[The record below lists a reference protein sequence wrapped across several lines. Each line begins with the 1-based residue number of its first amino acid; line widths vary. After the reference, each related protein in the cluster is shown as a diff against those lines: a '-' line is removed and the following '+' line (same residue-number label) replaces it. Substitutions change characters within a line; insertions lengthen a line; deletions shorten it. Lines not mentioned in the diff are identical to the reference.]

1 MGNEKKDPGGVGLQ
15 IESPSPI
22 PSLGAGSPAAFN
34 MITNIS
40 LPVPLSLEEKKFLL
54 AVERGDLA
62 SVKRVLQ
69 RAHRKRNVN
78 VNCVD
83 SLGRGALT
91 LAIEN
96 ENLEMVELLVVM
108 NVDTKD
114 ALLLAINAEFVEAV
128 ELLLEHEE
136 LIHKDGE
143 PYSWQRVDINTA
155 MFTPDVTPL
164 MLAAH
169 KNNYEILKI
178 LLDRGATLP
187 MPHDV
192 KCGCEECIRRSSEDS
207 LRHSLARV
215 NEYRALASP
224 SLIALSSQDPLLTAF
239 QLSWEL
245 RNLAFA
251 EQECKS
257 QYLELR
263 HQCQNFAVE
272 LLDQSRSS
280 QELAIILNY
289 DPESPPYMD
298 GDHMKLTRLEL
309 AINYKQKKFVAHPN
323 IQQLL
328 AAMWYEGVPGF
339 RRKSAAEKIFIIIK
353 TAVLFPVYCML
364 YMIAPNCE
372 TSKFM
377 RKPFMKFLIHASS
390 YLFFLF
396 LLILVSQR
404 AEVQVVLLFGTE
416 AMKRAL
422 QEELARQRG
431 NGPTYLECLVVI
443 YVLGFIWEETQEIYV
458 EGIRSY
464 LRNMWNFIDFSRNFL
479 YCCVALLRII
489 AYIQQTSQISNDPST
504 AYIAREHWDDF
515 DPQLIAEGL
524 FAAANIFSALKLVH
538 LFSINPHLGPLQ
550 ISLGR
555 MVIDIVKFFFIYS
568 LVLFAFACG
577 LNQLLWYFADLEKSK
592 CYSLKGGLPD
602 WDNQGDACMKW
613 RRFGNLFESSQSLF
627 WASFG
632 MVGLETFELT
642 GIKSYTRFWGLLMF
656 GSYSVINVI
665 VLLNLLIAMMSN
677 SYAMIDEHSDTEWKF
692 ARTRLWMSYFEE
704 SSTLPPPFNI
714 FPTVKH
720 LMRLFGQKKKRDLKR
735 ESTIRRKED
744 KERAERYTNVMRA
757 LVWRYVS
764 AMHRRMEQDA
774 VTEDDINEVKTE
786 ISAMRYEL
794 LDIFEK
800 NGMDVSAVDRKE
812 KAVLAKRM
820 KIWERRLMKDF
831 QVAPVEIAE
840 QEEEEEAEDAN
851 PLARFRRVAKKVANN
866 TTSAK
871 WGQVMTGVGVEMNTQ
886 IGRCRN
892 RDSFRQQQQLQKAMA
907 EARRLVER
915 SPLPLSRSDSP
926 HIESYTDET
935 TNTLLNLLSQLA
947 EDTETSPA
955 NTLRTND
962 PRSATP
968 LNLLTAQLQ
977 AALSKT
983 PSPRLSKS
991 PRPGAGAAGGDAG
1004 GLGLRSPLG
1013 ATPGSISRSRSPVA
1027 AGPVHLDGSAAV
1039 GGHTPKLAS
1048 IAGSKSPSPDGTPA
1062 PEKRHSN
1069 LGVRSPP
1076 TIMSPPPQAD
1086 TPIQSP
1092 PPPMIHIT
1100 RTESQLVKKQRSD
1113 SKASHEEIEG
1123 ESTPPPL
1130 PTSPPPA
1137 PSSSSGTVVH
1147 SDDPDPLVSGVN
1159 SPPKVIKRKAP
1170 APVASITTASP
1181 EDISVARPVAV
1192 KPQPGQGMLPP
1203 PPTKEESQP
1212 LPTIPSLS
1220 TTPATPLPVP
1230 KAKAAAP
1237 RPPSPTPPPPPPT
1250 VGSPPPTVASPP
1262 LIPIIIQ
1269 TELMADTGGS
1279 AAAGSAAGGS
1289 AGSKESLIV
1298 GGAGEASADAA
1309 RAASSP
1315 TCLRP
1320 YRKVE
1325 DVATIKRQP
1334 KSGWL

>member
-1 MGNEKKDPGGVGLQ
+1 MSNEKKDPGGVGLQ
-15 IESPSPI
+15 IEAPSPVPCNSI
-22 PSLGAGSPAAFN
+22 LN
-34 MITNIS
+34 MTVNSIN
-40 LPVPLSLEEKKFLL
+40 LPVPLTMEEKKYLL
-54 AVERGDLA
+54 AVERGDA
-62 SVKRVLQ
+62 ATVKRILQ
-69 RAHRKRNVN
+69 RSHRRHHINI
-78 VNCVD
+78 NCVD
-83 SLGRGALT
+83 PLGRGALT
-91 LAIEN
+91 LAIDG
-96 ENLEMVELLVVM
+96 ENLEMVELLIIMQVE
-108 NVDTKD
+108 TKD
-114 ALLLAINAEFVEAV
+114 GLLHAINAEFVEAV

-143 PYSWQRVDINTA
+143 PYSWQKVDINTA
-155 MFTPDVTPL
+155 LFTPDITPL

-192 KCGCEECIRRSSEDS
+192 KCGCDECIRRSTEDS

-251 EQECKS
+251 EQECKA

-263 HQCQNFAVE
+263 RQCQGFAVD

-309 AINYKQKKFVAHPN
+309 AIDYKQKKFVAHAN

-339 RRKSAAEKIFIIIK
+339 RRKTAMEKIGIILKVAI
-353 TAVLFPVYCML
+353 LFPFYCMM
-364 YMIAPNCE
+364 YMIAPTCE
-372 TSKFM
+372 TAMFL

-404 AEVQVVLLFGTE
+404 AEVQVVLLFGTDS
-416 AMKRAL
+416 MKRAL

-431 NGPTYLECLVVI
+431 NGPTYLECLVVV
-443 YVLGFIWEETQEIYV
+443 YVMGFIWEETQEIFV
-458 EGIRSY
+458 EGIRNY
-464 LRNMWNFIDFSRNFL
+464 LKNMWNFIDFSRNFL
-479 YCCVALLRII
+479 YCCVTLLRVI
-489 AYIQQTSQISNDPST
+489 AYIQQTSEINNDPST

-524 FAAANIFSALKLVH
+524 FAAANIFSALKLIH

-577 LNQLLWYFADLEKSK
+577 LNQLLWYFADLEKVK

-632 MVGLETFELT
+632 MVGLESFELT

-714 FPTVKH
+714 FPNMKH
-720 LMRLFGQKKKRDLKR
+720 LMRLCGKKKKRDIKR
-735 ESTIRRKED
+735 ESTIRRRED
-744 KERAERYTNVMRA
+744 KERAERYTNVMRS

-764 AMHRRMEQDA
+764 AMHRKMEENA
-774 VTEDDINEVKTE
+774 VTEDDINEVKGE

-794 LDIFEK
+794 LEIFEK
-800 NGMDVSAVDRKE
+800 NGMDVSAADRKE

-831 QVAPVEIAE
+831 HVAPVDMQENVL
-840 QEEEEEAEDAN
+840 EEEDEEEDAN
-851 PLARFRRVAKKVANN
+851 PLARFRRVAKKVANQ

-871 WGQVMTGVGVEMNTQ
+871 WGQVMSGVGIETNSQ
-886 IGRCRN
+886 IGRCKN
-892 RDSFRQQQQLQKAMA
+892 RDSFRQQQNLQKAMN

-915 SPLPLSRSDSP
+915 SPVARSRSASPMIDSY
-926 HIESYTDET
+926 EDET
-935 TNTLLNLLSQLA
+935 TNTLLQLINQLA
-947 EDTETSPA
+947 EETGGAVSPG
-955 NTLRTND
+955 NTLHTMGMNSRA
-962 PRSATP
+962 ATP
-968 LNLLTAQLQ
+968 LNMLTAQLQ
-977 AALSKT
+977 AVL
-983 PSPRLSKS
+983 
-991 PRPGAGAAGGDAG
+991 
-1004 GLGLRSPLG
+1004 
-1013 ATPGSISRSRSPVA
+1013 
-1027 AGPVHLDGSAAV
+1027 
-1039 GGHTPKLAS
+1039 
-1048 IAGSKSPSPDGTPA
+1048 SKSPSPMMMKSTKAGDGKSAGSLSHNRSPA
-1062 PEKRHSN
+1062 PRHESKTPLASINDSMSPSPEPSTPIEKKTS
-1069 LGVRSPP
+1069 LEISSPP
-1076 TIMSPPPQAD
+1076 RIMSPKPAKSPIP
-1086 TPIQSP
+1086 PIQSP
-1092 PPPMIHIT
+1092 PPVIRVT
-1100 RTESQLVKKQRSD
+1100 RTESQLVKKSD
-1113 SKASHEEIEG
+1113 SKESAVDVPPSIEIKPP
-1123 ESTPPPL
+1123 TPL
-1130 PTSPPPA
+1130 TSK
-1137 PSSSSGTVVH
+1137 PSSPILPKSDKSEVKPDEAVVH
-1147 SDDPDPLVSGVN
+1147 SDDPSPLVAGVN
-1159 SPPKVIKRKAP
+1159 SPPKVIKRKSP
-1170 APVASITTASP
+1170 APSTPDASQAGDITVS
-1181 EDISVARPVAV
+1181 RPVAA

-1203 PPTKEESQP
+1203 PPSKEEPPSAP
-1212 LPTIPSLS
+1212 AVSIPALS

-1230 KAKAAAP
+1230 KNLGATPKKSPPPIAAKP
-1237 RPPSPTPPPPPPT
+1237 QSPPLPPKTTSPTPPA
-1250 VGSPPPTVASPP
+1250 VKV
-1262 LIPIIIQ
+1262 
-1269 TELMADTGGS
+1269 ELMSEQLTDVTSSTEQLIGS
-1279 AAAGSAAGGS
+1279 GD
-1289 AGSKESLIV
+1289 KDP
-1298 GGAGEASADAA
+1298 SADAA

-1315 TCLRP
+1315 VCLRP
-1320 YRKVE
+1320 VHRIA
-1325 DVATIKRQP
+1325 DVKTVKRQP
-1334 KSGWL
+1334 KTGWL

>member
-1 MGNEKKDPGGVGLQ
+1 MANEKKDPGGVGLQ
-15 IESPSPI
+15 IESPSPV
-22 PSLGAGSPAAFN
+22 PSNALLTMN
-34 MITNIS
+34 MNIN
-40 LPVPLSLEEKKFLL
+40 LPVPLTMEEKKYLL
-54 AVERGDLA
+54 AVERGDA
-62 SVKRVLQ
+62 ATVKRILQ
-69 RAHRKRNVN
+69 RAHRRHHIDI
-78 VNCVD
+78 NCVD
-83 SLGRGALT
+83 PLGRGALT
-91 LAIEN
+91 LAIDG
-96 ENLEMVELLVVM
+96 ENLEMVELLIIM
-108 NVDTKD
+108 QVDTKD
-114 ALLLAINAEFVEAV
+114 GLLHAINAEFVEAV

-136 LIHKDGE
+136 LIHKEGE
-143 PYSWQRVDINTA
+143 LYSWQKVDINTA
-155 MFTPDVTPL
+155 MFTPDITPL

-192 KCGCEECIRRSSEDS
+192 KCGCDDCIRRSSEDS
-207 LRHSLARV
+207 LRHSMARV

-263 HQCQNFAVE
+263 RQCQSFAVD

-309 AINYKQKKFVAHPN
+309 AIDYKQKKFVAHAN

-328 AAMWYEGVPGF
+328 AAIWYEGVPGF
-339 RRKSAAEKIFIIIK
+339 RRKSPLEKIAIITK
-353 TAVLFPVYCML
+353 VAALFPFYCML
-364 YMIAPNCE
+364 YMIAPACE

-404 AEVQVVLLFGTE
+404 AEVQIVLLFGTDS
-416 AMKRAL
+416 MKRAL

-443 YVLGFIWEETQEIYV
+443 YVIGFIWEETQEIFI

-464 LRNMWNFIDFSRNFL
+464 LKNMWNFIDFSRNFL
-479 YCCVALLRII
+479 YCCVALLRLI
-489 AYIQQTSQISNDPST
+489 AYIQQTSEISKDPST

-632 MVGLETFELT
+632 MVDLDSFELT

-714 FPTVKH
+714 FPNMKH
-720 LMRLFGQKKKRDLKR
+720 LMRLCGKKKKRDFKR

-744 KERAERYTNVMRA
+744 KERTERYTNVMRS

-764 AMHRRMEQDA
+764 AMHRKMEENA
-774 VTEDDINEVKTE
+774 VTEDDINEVKGE
-786 ISAMRYEL
+786 ISSMRYEL
-794 LDIFEK
+794 LEIFEK
-800 NGMDVSAVDRKE
+800 NGMDVSTADRKE

-831 QVAPVEIAE
+831 HVAPVDI
-840 QEEEEEAEDAN
+840 QENVLNEEDEEEDAN
-851 PLARFRRVAKKVANN
+851 PLARFRRVAKKVATQ

-871 WGQVMTGVGVEMNTQ
+871 WGQVMSGVGIETNSQ
-886 IGRCRN
+886 IGRCKN
-892 RDSFRQQQQLQKAMA
+892 RDSFRQQQQLQKAMN

-915 SPLPLSRSDSP
+915 SPMPHSRSASP
-926 HIESYTDET
+926 MIDGYEDET
-935 TNTLLNLLSQLA
+935 SNTLLQLINQLA
-947 EDTETSPA
+947 EETGGEVSPG
-955 NTLRTND
+955 NTLHASAKHS
-962 PRSATP
+962 RSTTP
-968 LNLLTAQLQ
+968 LNMLTAQLQ
-977 AALSKT
+977 TML
-983 PSPRLSKS
+983 
-991 PRPGAGAAGGDAG
+991 
-1004 GLGLRSPLG
+1004 
-1013 ATPGSISRSRSPVA
+1013 
-1027 AGPVHLDGSAAV
+1027 
-1039 GGHTPKLAS
+1039 
-1048 IAGSKSPSPDGTPA
+1048 SKSPSPMTMKSLKTGEDKTHGSLNNNRSPGLRIQSKTPLASISGSKSSSPEPSA
-1062 PEKRHSN
+1062 PVEIKST
-1069 LGVRSPP
+1069 LGVKSPP
-1076 TIMSPPPQAD
+1076 SIKSPPP
-1086 TPIQSP
+1086 TKSPIQPVQSP
-1092 PPPMIHIT
+1092 PPTIHVT
-1100 RTESQLVKKQRSD
+1100 RTEAQLVKKSD
-1113 SKASHEEIEG
+1113 SKDSLVD
-1123 ESTPPPL
+1123 STPTVEIKPPTPQL
-1130 PTSPPPA
+1130 SKQASPELTKPDPTPLKTTKSTEEKTNEDVVHANDPA
-1137 PSSSSGTVVH
+1137 P
-1147 SDDPDPLVSGVN
+1147 LVAGVN

-1170 APVASITTASP
+1170 TPSAPEAG
-1181 EDISVARPVAV
+1181 DIAVSRPIAA
-1192 KPQPGQGMLPP
+1192 KPQSGQGMLPP
-1203 PPTKEESQP
+1203 PPSKEDPPPPVPNISI
-1212 LPTIPSLS
+1212 PTLS
-1220 TTPATPLPVP
+1220 TTPATPLPPP
-1230 KAKAAAP
+1230 KNLGATPKQ
-1237 RPPSPTPPPPPPT
+1237 PSPVPASIPAKQQSPPPVP
-1250 VGSPPPTVASPP
+1250 VKSPPPTLKV
-1262 LIPIIIQ
+1262 
-1269 TELMADTGGS
+1269 ELMSEQLTDVTS
-1279 AAAGSAAGGS
+1279 ST
-1289 AGSKESLIV
+1289 EQLIANSSGDPSV
-1298 GGAGEASADAA
+1298 DAA
-1309 RAASSP
+1309 RAAASP
-1315 TCLRP
+1315 PCLRP
-1320 YRKVE
+1320 INKIA
-1325 DVATIKRQP
+1325 DVKTIKRQP

>member
-1 MGNEKKDPGGVGLQ
+1 MGNEKKDPGGVGVQ
-15 IESPSPI
+15 IESPSPV
-22 PSLGAGSPAAFN
+22 PSSYGGSAIFD
-34 MITNIS
+34 MITNIN
-40 LPVPLSLEEKKFLL
+40 LPVPLSLEEKKFLM

-62 SVKRVLQ
+62 SVKRILQ
-69 RAHRKRNVN
+69 RAHRRRNVN

-108 NVDTKD
+108 NVETKD

-155 MFTPDVTPL
+155 MFTPDITPL

-309 AINYKQKKFVAHPN
+309 AIDYKQKKFVAHPN

-339 RRKSAAEKIFIIIK
+339 RRKSAMEKIAIIVR
-353 TAVLFPVYCML
+353 TAVLFPFYCML

-372 TSKFM
+372 TSIFM

-416 AMKRAL
+416 SMKRAL

-443 YVLGFIWEETQEIYV
+443 YVLGFIWEETQEIFI

-464 LRNMWNFIDFSRNFL
+464 LRNMWNFIDFARNFL
-479 YCCVALLRII
+479 YLCVMLLRVI
-489 AYIQQTSQISNDPST
+489 AYIQQSSQISSDPST

-524 FAAANIFSALKLVH
+524 FAAANVFSALKLVH

-677 SYAMIDEHSDTEWKF
+677 SYAMIELHSDTEWKF

-714 FPTVKH
+714 FPTMKH
-720 LMRLFGQKKKRDLKR
+720 LMRLLGKKKKRNLNR

-840 QEEEEEAEDAN
+840 QEEEEEEEDAN

-871 WGQVMTGVGVEMNTQ
+871 WGQVMTGVGVEINSQ

-892 RDSFRQQQQLQKAMA
+892 RDSFRQQQQLQKAMD
-907 EARRLVER
+907 EARKLVER
-915 SPLPLSRSDSP
+915 SPLPHSRSSSP
-926 HIESYTDET
+926 NIEGYTDET
-935 TNTLLNLLSQLA
+935 TNTLLHLLSQLA
-947 EDTETSPA
+947 EGDETSPG
-955 NTLRTND
+955 NTLN
-962 PRSATP
+962 ATDLKSRATTP
-968 LNLLTAQLQ
+968 INVLTAQLQ

-983 PSPRLSKS
+983 PSPRMMKSSK
-991 PRPGAGAAGGDAG
+991 AGGDG
-1004 GLGLRSPLG
+1004 GLGGLKSP
-1013 ATPGSISRSRSPVA
+1013 AGSSVGRSRSPGA
-1027 AGPVHLDGSAAV
+1027 RLEGPTPAGKSP
-1039 GGHTPKLAS
+1039 LAS

-1062 PEKRHSN
+1062 PEKRPTAS
-1069 LGVRSPP
+1069 LGVKSPPMVKSPPPCKETPSPP
-1076 TIMSPPPQAD
+1076 TIQSPPPAM
-1086 TPIQSP
+1086 TSPIQSP
-1092 PPPMIHIT
+1092 PPTIHIT
-1100 RTESQLVKKQRSD
+1100 RTESQLVQKQKTD
-1113 SKASHEEIEG
+1113 STDEGQEG
-1123 ESTPPPL
+1123 ENL
-1130 PTSPPPA
+1130 PDAEGVPDEPAA
-1137 PSSSSGTVVH
+1137 PSVVH

-1159 SPPKVIKRKAP
+1159 SPPKVVKRKAP
-1170 APVASITTASP
+1170 APERPPAGD
-1181 EDISVARPVAV
+1181 DIAVARPVAV

-1203 PPTKEESQP
+1203 PPSKEDTASSSASASAP
-1212 LPTIPSLS
+1212 VIPIFS
-1220 TTPATPLPVP
+1220 TTPATPLPSHRSRPSSP
-1230 KAKAAAP
+1230 KTV
-1237 RPPSPTPPPPPPT
+1237 SSPPPPPRPT
-1250 VGSPPPTVASPP
+1250 AASPP
-1262 LIPIIIQ
+1262 LIPLIK
-1269 TELMADTGGS
+1269 TELMIDSDPS
-1279 AAAGSAAGGS
+1279 AAPKNNKPASSG
-1289 AGSKESLIV
+1289 GSKESLIA
-1298 GGAGEASADAA
+1298 GGGDASADAA

-1320 YRKVE
+1320 YRKVD
-1325 DVATIKRQP
+1325 DVTTIKRQP
-1334 KSGWL
+1334 KTGWL

>member
-1 MGNEKKDPGGVGLQ
+1 MSNEKKDPGGVGLQ
-15 IESPSPI
+15 IEAPSPV
-22 PSLGAGSPAAFN
+22 PSNSILTMPIS
-34 MITNIS
+34 NIN
-40 LPVPLSLEEKKFLL
+40 LPVPLTLDEKKYLL

-62 SVKRVLQ
+62 TVKRILQ
-69 RAHRKRNVN
+69 RAHRKKHIN

-91 LAIEN
+91 LAIDG
-96 ENLEMVELLVVM
+96 ENLEMVELLVIMQVA
-108 NVDTKD
+108 TRD

-143 PYSWQRVDINTA
+143 PYSWQKVDINTA
-155 MFTPDVTPL
+155 LFTPDVTPL

-192 KCGCEECIRRSSEDS
+192 KCGCDECIRRSTEDS

-257 QYLELR
+257 EYLELR
-263 HQCQNFAVE
+263 RQCQNFAVD

-309 AINYKQKKFVAHPN
+309 AIDYKQKKFVAHPN

-339 RRKSAAEKIFIIIK
+339 RRKSASEKILIITK
-353 TAVLFPVYCML
+353 VAVLFPMYCML

-372 TSKFM
+372 TGKFL

-404 AEVQVVLLFGTE
+404 AEVQIVLLFGTDS
-416 AMKRAL
+416 MKRAL

-443 YVLGFIWEETQEIYV
+443 YVIGFIWEETQEIFV

-479 YCCVALLRII
+479 YCCVTLLRAM
-489 AYIQQTSQISNDPST
+489 AYIQQMSEINKDPST

-524 FAAANIFSALKLVH
+524 FAAANIFSALKLIH

-577 LNQLLWYFADLEKSK
+577 LNQLLWYFADLEKVK

-632 MVGLETFELT
+632 MVGLESFELQ

-677 SYAMIDEHSDTEWKF
+677 SYAMIEQHADTEWKF

-714 FPTVKH
+714 FPTMKH
-720 LMRLFGQKKKRDLKR
+720 VMRLFGQKKKRDFKR

-764 AMHRRMEQDA
+764 AMHRKMEESA
-774 VTEDDINEVKTE
+774 VTEDDINEVKGE

-794 LDIFEK
+794 LEIFEK
-800 NGMDVSAVDRKE
+800 NGMDVTAADRKE
-812 KAVLAKRM
+812 KTVLAKRM
-820 KIWERRLMKDF
+820 KVWERRLMKDF
-831 QVAPVEIAE
+831 QVAPVDMPGEGNE
-840 QEEEEEAEDAN
+840 EGEEEEEEEDAN
-851 PLARFRRVAKKVANN
+851 PLAKFRRVAKKVANQ

-871 WGQVMTGVGVEMNTQ
+871 WGQVMSGVGIETNSQ
-886 IGRCRN
+886 IGRCKS
-892 RDSFRQQQQLQKAMA
+892 RDSFRQQQHLQKAMN

-915 SPLPLSRSDSP
+915 SPLPRSRSSSP
-926 HIESYTDET
+926 MVEAYDET
-935 TNTLLNLLSQLA
+935 TNTLMQLLHSLA
-947 EDTETSPA
+947 EENGGEASPG
-955 NTLRTND
+955 NTLNTMGNNSRAT
-962 PRSATP
+962 TP
-968 LNLLTAQLQ
+968 LNMLTAQLQ
-977 AALSKT
+977 AVL
-983 PSPRLSKS
+983 
-991 PRPGAGAAGGDAG
+991 
-1004 GLGLRSPLG
+1004 
-1013 ATPGSISRSRSPVA
+1013 
-1027 AGPVHLDGSAAV
+1027 
-1039 GGHTPKLAS
+1039 
-1048 IAGSKSPSPDGTPA
+1048 SKSPSPMMMKSQKGNGGGKSPVVNRARSPA
-1062 PEKRHSN
+1062 PPKEGKTPLPSIIGSASPSPEPASGPRMEKQNS
-1069 LGVRSPP
+1069 LEVRSPP
-1076 TIMSPPPQAD
+1076 SIKSPPPVKSAIS
-1086 TPIQSP
+1086 PIQS

-1100 RTESQLVKKQRSD
+1100 RTESQLVKKVD
-1113 SKASHEEIEG
+1113 SKDSEDGNPIVEINPP
-1123 ESTPPPL
+1123 TPVPSKSPTPA
-1130 PTSPPPA
+1130 PTSPSEIKKPDEA
-1137 PSSSSGTVVH
+1137 VVH
-1147 SDDPDPLVSGVN
+1147 ADDPSPLVSGVN
-1159 SPPKVIKRKAP
+1159 SPPKVVKRKAP
-1170 APVASITTASP
+1170 APSNPDTPAGDITVS
-1181 EDISVARPVAV
+1181 RPVAS
-1192 KPQPGQGMLPP
+1192 KPQPGQGMIPP
-1203 PPTKEESQP
+1203 PPFKDDQAP
-1212 LPTIPSLS
+1212 APAVIPSFS
-1220 TTPATPLPVP
+1220 TTPATPLLTTKNMGASP
-1230 KAKAAAP
+1230 KRSA
-1237 RPPSPTPPPPPPT
+1237 PTPPPVAAKPM
-1250 VGSPPPTVASPP
+1250 SPPPVLPKVRSPP
-1262 LIPIIIQ
+1262 PVISV
-1269 TELMADTGGS
+1269 ELMSEELSDVTS
-1279 AAAGSAAGGS
+1279 ST
-1289 AGSKESLIV
+1289 EQLIV
-1298 GGAGEASADAA
+1298 RGSGDPSADAA
-1309 RAASSP
+1309 RAGSSP
-1315 TCLRP
+1315 PCLRP
-1320 YRKVE
+1320 INKIE
-1325 DVATIKRQP
+1325 DVKTIKRQP

>member
-1 MGNEKKDPGGVGLQ
+1 MGNEKKDPGGVGVQ
-15 IESPSPI
+15 IESPSPV
-22 PSLGAGSPAAFN
+22 PSGCGGSAAFN
-34 MITNIS
+34 MITNIN

-62 SVKRVLQ
+62 SVKRILQ
-69 RAHRKRNVN
+69 RAHRRRNVN

-96 ENLEMVELLVVM
+96 ENLEMVELLVIM
-108 NVDTKD
+108 NVETKD

-192 KCGCEECIRRSSEDS
+192 KCGCDECIRRSSEDS

-309 AINYKQKKFVAHPN
+309 AIDYKQKKFVAHPN

-339 RRKSAAEKIFIIIK
+339 RRKSAVEKIAIIVR
-353 TAVLFPVYCML
+353 TAVLFPIYCML
-364 YMIAPNCE
+364 YMIAPSCE

-416 AMKRAL
+416 SMKRAL

-443 YVLGFIWEETQEIYV
+443 YVMGFIWEETQEIFK

-479 YCCVALLRII
+479 YCCVALLRVV
-489 AYIQQTSQISNDPST
+489 AYIQQTSQISADPST

-632 MVGLETFELT
+632 MVGLENFELQ

-714 FPTVKH
+714 FPNMKH
-720 LMRLFGQKKKRDLKR
+720 VMRLFGKKKKRDLKR

-831 QVAPVEIAE
+831 QVAPVEMTE
-840 QEEEEEAEDAN
+840 QEAEEEEEEDAN

-871 WGQVMTGVGVEMNTQ
+871 WGQVMTGVGVEINTQ

-915 SPLPLSRSDSP
+915 SPLPRSRSASP
-926 HIESYTDET
+926 GIEAYADET
-935 TNTLLNLLSQLA
+935 TTTLLNLLSQLA
-947 EDTETSPA
+947 EEGDASPG
-955 NTLRTND
+955 NTLNLHD
-962 PRSATP
+962 AKSGAATP
-968 LNLLTAQLQ
+968 LNMLTAQLQ

-983 PSPRLSKS
+983 PSPRMGKS
-991 PRPGAGAAGGDAG
+991 PKPAGGGLSVTTG
-1004 GLGLRSPLG
+1004 GG
-1013 ATPGSISRSRSPVA
+1013 RSRSPGGLSRLEGPSVA
-1027 AGPVHLDGSAAV
+1027 SKSP
-1039 GGHTPKLAS
+1039 LAS

-1062 PEKRHSN
+1062 PEKKNN
-1069 LGVRSPP
+1069 LQVKSPP
-1076 TIMSPPPQAD
+1076 PPPIMSPPPCKSPPPS
-1086 TPIQSP
+1086 TVQSP
-1092 PPPMIHIT
+1092 PPPILQSPPPTIHIT
-1100 RTESQLVKKQRSD
+1100 RTESQLVKKQSGSKD
-1113 SKASHEEIEG
+1113 SNECEEETG
-1123 ESTPPPL
+1123 APS
-1130 PTSPPPA
+1130 SPPPA
-1137 PSSSSGTVVH
+1137 AEVPTVVH

-1170 APVASITTASP
+1170 APVPAASTG
-1181 EDISVARPVAV
+1181 EDIAVARPVAV

-1203 PPTKEESQP
+1203 PPSKEDGGAAP
-1212 LPTIPSLS
+1212 AGTIIPTLS
-1220 TTPATPLPVP
+1220 TTPATPLPSH
-1230 KAKAAAP
+1230 KAVAAP
-1237 RPPSPTPPPPPPT
+1237 RPPSPSAPPK
-1250 VGSPPPTVASPP
+1250 VASPPPTVASPP
-1262 LIPIIIQ
+1262 LVPLIK
-1269 TELMADTGGS
+1269 TELMADGES
-1279 AAAGSAAGGS
+1279 SEAGKSCS
-1289 AGSKESLIV
+1289 TGSKESLIV
-1298 GGAGEASADAA
+1298 GGGDASADAA

-1315 TCLRP
+1315 VCLRP
-1320 YRKVE
+1320 YRKVD
-1325 DVATIKRQP
+1325 DVTTIKRQP

>member
-1 MGNEKKDPGGVGLQ
+1 MGNEKKDPGGVGVQ
-15 IESPSPI
+15 IESPSPV
-22 PSLGAGSPAAFN
+22 PSSYGGSAAFN
-34 MITNIS
+34 MITNIN

-62 SVKRVLQ
+62 SVKRILQ
-69 RAHRKRNVN
+69 RAHRRRNVN

-108 NVDTKD
+108 NVETKD

-155 MFTPDVTPL
+155 MFTPDITPL

-309 AINYKQKKFVAHPN
+309 AIDYKQKKFVAHPN

-339 RRKSAAEKIFIIIK
+339 RRKSAAEKIAIIVR
-353 TAVLFPVYCML
+353 TAVLFPFYCML

-372 TSKFM
+372 TSMFM

-416 AMKRAL
+416 SMKRAL

-431 NGPTYLECLVVI
+431 NGPTYLEGLVVI
-443 YVLGFIWEETQEIYV
+443 YVIGFIWEETQEIYI

-464 LRNMWNFIDFSRNFL
+464 LRNMWNFIDFARNFL
-479 YCCVALLRII
+479 YCCVVLLRII
-489 AYIQQTSQISNDPST
+489 AYIQQSSQIAADPST

-524 FAAANIFSALKLVH
+524 FAAANVFSALKLVH

-714 FPTVKH
+714 FPNMKH
-720 LMRLFGQKKKRDLKR
+720 LMRLFGKKKKRDLKR

-831 QVAPVEIAE
+831 HVAPVEMGEQEE
-840 QEEEEEAEDAN
+840 QEEEEEDAN

-871 WGQVMTGVGVEMNTQ
+871 WGQVMTGVGVEMNSQ

-892 RDSFRQQQQLQKAMA
+892 RDSFRQQQQLQKAMD

-915 SPLPLSRSDSP
+915 SPLPRSRSTSP
-926 HIESYTDET
+926 HVEGYTDET
-935 TNTLLNLLSQLA
+935 TNTLLHLLSQLA
-947 EDTETSPA
+947 EGDETSPG
-955 NTLRTND
+955 NTLNAND
-962 PRSATP
+962 LKSRSTTP

-977 AALSKT
+977 QALSKT
-983 PSPRLSKS
+983 PSPRMMKS
-991 PRPGAGAAGGDAG
+991 AKAGGDG
-1004 GLGLRSPLG
+1004 GLGGLKSPASASMG
-1013 ATPGSISRSRSPVA
+1013 RSRSPGGQTSRLEGPTP
-1027 AGPVHLDGSAAV
+1027 AGKSP
-1039 GGHTPKLAS
+1039 LAS
-1048 IAGSKSPSPDGTPA
+1048 IAGSKSPSPEGTPA
-1062 PEKRHSN
+1062 PEKKPAT
-1069 LGVRSPP
+1069 LGVKSPP
-1076 TIMSPPPQAD
+1076 MVKSPPPCKD
-1086 TPIQSP
+1086 PPTVQSP
-1092 PPPMIHIT
+1092 PPPPQVQSPPPTIHIT
-1100 RTESQLVKKQRSD
+1100 RTESQLVKKKS
-1113 SKASHEEIEG
+1113 
-1123 ESTPPPL
+1123 ESTEDTNEPEVSTVGSDP
-1130 PTSPPPA
+1130 SA
-1137 PSSSSGTVVH
+1137 PSVVH
-1147 SDDPDPLVSGVN
+1147 SDDPEPLVSGVN

-1170 APVASITTASP
+1170 APERPTGP
-1181 EDISVARPVAV
+1181 DDIAVARPVAA

-1203 PPTKEESQP
+1203 PPSKDDSSSP
-1212 LPTIPSLS
+1212 PSAPVIPIFS
-1220 TTPATPLPVP
+1220 TTPATPLPTHKSRPASP
-1230 KAKAAAP
+1230 KLVA
-1237 RPPSPTPPPPPPT
+1237 SPPPPPPPT
-1250 VGSPPPTVASPP
+1250 AASPP
-1262 LIPIIIQ
+1262 LVPLIK
-1269 TELMADTGGS
+1269 TELMIDSEPS
-1279 AAAGSAAGGS
+1279 ATASKPTSAG
-1289 AGSKESLIV
+1289 GSKESLIV
-1298 GGAGEASADAA
+1298 GGGDASADAA

-1315 TCLRP
+1315 PCLRP

-1325 DVATIKRQP
+1325 DVTTIKRQP
-1334 KSGWL
+1334 KTGWL

>member
-1 MGNEKKDPGGVGLQ
+1 MANEKKDPGGVGLQ
-15 IESPSPI
+15 IEAPSPV
-22 PSLGAGSPAAFN
+22 PSNSILN
-34 MITNIS
+34 MNVNNIN
-40 LPVPLSLEEKKFLL
+40 LPVPLTMEEKKYLL
-54 AVERGDLA
+54 AVERGDA
-62 SVKRVLQ
+62 ATVKKILQ
-69 RAHRKRNVN
+69 RAHRRRHINI
-78 VNCVD
+78 NCVD
-83 SLGRGALT
+83 PLGRGALT
-91 LAIEN
+91 LAIDG
-96 ENLEMVELLVVM
+96 ENLEMVEMLIIM
-108 NVDTKD
+108 QVDTKD
-114 ALLLAINAEFVEAV
+114 GLLQAINAEFVEAV

-143 PYSWQRVDINTA
+143 PYSWQKVDINTA
-155 MFTPDVTPL
+155 MFTPDITPL

-192 KCGCEECIRRSSEDS
+192 KCGCDECIRRSSEDS

-251 EQECKS
+251 EQECKA

-263 HQCQNFAVE
+263 RQCQSFAVD

-309 AINYKQKKFVAHPN
+309 AIDYKQKKFVAHAN

-339 RRKSAAEKIFIIIK
+339 RRKSAMEKIAIITK
-353 TAVLFPVYCML
+353 VAVLFPFYCMM
-364 YMIAPNCE
+364 YMIAPSCE
-372 TSKFM
+372 TSMFM

-404 AEVQVVLLFGTE
+404 AEVQLVLLLGTDS
-416 AMKRAL
+416 MKRAL

-443 YVLGFIWEETQEIYV
+443 YVMGFIWEETQEIFV

-464 LRNMWNFIDFSRNFL
+464 LKNMWNFIDFSRNFL
-479 YCCVALLRII
+479 YCCVALLRVI
-489 AYIQQTSQISNDPST
+489 AYIQQTSEINKDPST

-524 FAAANIFSALKLVH
+524 FAAANIFSALKLIH

-632 MVGLETFELT
+632 MVGLESFELA

-677 SYAMIDEHSDTEWKF
+677 SYAMIEEHSDTEWKF
-692 ARTRLWMSYFEE
+692 ARTKLWMSYFEE

-714 FPTVKH
+714 FPNMKH
-720 LMRLFGQKKKRDLKR
+720 LMRLCGKKKKRDIKR

-744 KERAERYTNVMRA
+744 KERTERYTNVMRS

-764 AMHRRMEQDA
+764 AMHRKEEESA
-774 VTEDDINEVKTE
+774 VTEDDINEVKGE

-794 LDIFEK
+794 LEIFEK
-800 NGMDVSAVDRKE
+800 NGMDVSAADRKE

-831 QVAPVEIAE
+831 HVAPVDMQDNAL
-840 QEEEEEAEDAN
+840 EEEEEEEDPN
-851 PLARFRRVAKKVANN
+851 PLARFRRVAKKVATQ

-871 WGQVMTGVGVEMNTQ
+871 WGQVMSGVGIETNSQ
-886 IGRCRN
+886 IGRCKN
-892 RDSFRQQQQLQKAMA
+892 RDSFRQQQQLQKAMN

-915 SPLPLSRSDSP
+915 SPMPRSRSVSP
-926 HIESYTDET
+926 MIDAYEDET
-935 TNTLLNLLSQLA
+935 TNTLLQLINQLA
-947 EDTETSPA
+947 EETGGDVSPG
-955 NTLRTND
+955 NTLHALNKHS
-962 PRSATP
+962 RSTTP
-968 LNLLTAQLQ
+968 LNMLTAQLQ
-977 AALSKT
+977 TMLSKT
-983 PSPRLSKS
+983 PSPMMMKSLKTGDAKS
-991 PRPGAGAAGGDAG
+991 PGSMSRN
-1004 GLGLRSPLG
+1004 RSP
-1013 ATPGSISRSRSPVA
+1013 
-1027 AGPVHLDGSAAV
+1027 GPRLDGK
-1039 GGHTPKLAS
+1039 TPLAS
-1048 IAGSKSPSPDGTPA
+1048 INGSTSPSPEPSA
-1062 PEKRHSN
+1062 PVETKTT

-1076 TIMSPPPQAD
+1076 NIMSPPPMKNPIP
-1086 TPIQSP
+1086 PIQSP
-1092 PPPMIHIT
+1092 PPMIRVTH
-1100 RTESQLVKKQRSD
+1100 TESQLVKKSESNDNLVDAAPTFEIKPPTPMASKPSSPVLPKSD
-1113 SKASHEEIEG
+1113 
-1123 ESTPPPL
+1123 T
-1130 PTSPPPA
+1130 PA
-1137 PSSSSGTVVH
+1137 PPEPVKSDEEQSSDAVVH
-1147 SDDPDPLVSGVN
+1147 ADDPSPLVAGVN

-1170 APVASITTASP
+1170 TPSAPDGSQAG
-1181 EDISVARPVAV
+1181 DISVSRPVAA

-1203 PPTKEESQP
+1203 PPSKED
-1212 LPTIPSLS
+1212 PTPATSSIPVLS
-1220 TTPATPLPVP
+1220 TTPATPLPAQKNLGATP
-1230 KAKAAAP
+1230 KQSP
-1237 RPPSPTPPPPPPT
+1237 PTPVPPPIAPKPQSPPAIPPK
-1250 VGSPPPTVASPP
+1250 VVSPPPTVKV
-1262 LIPIIIQ
+1262 
-1269 TELMADTGGS
+1269 ELMSEQLSEVTSSTEQLIGSGG
-1279 AAAGSAAGGS
+1279 GDP
-1289 AGSKESLIV
+1289 
-1298 GGAGEASADAA
+1298 SADAA

-1320 YRKVE
+1320 INKIA
-1325 DVATIKRQP
+1325 DVKTIKRQP

>member
-1 MGNEKKDPGGVGLQ
+1 MANEKKDPGGFGLQ
-15 IESPSPI
+15 IESPSPV
-22 PSLGAGSPAAFN
+22 PSNSILN
-34 MITNIS
+34 MTLSSIT
-40 LPVPLSLEEKKFLL
+40 LPVPLTMEEKKYLL
-54 AVERGDLA
+54 AVERGDLGT
-62 SVKRVLQ
+62 VKRILQ
-69 RAHRKRNVN
+69 RAHRKRHIN

-91 LAIEN
+91 LAIDG
-96 ENLEMVELLVVM
+96 ENLEMVELLIIMQVE
-108 NVDTKD
+108 TKD

-136 LIHKDGE
+136 LIHKDGDL
-143 PYSWQRVDINTA
+143 YSWQKVDLNTA

-257 QYLELR
+257 EYLELR
-263 HQCQNFAVE
+263 RQCQTFAVD

-309 AINYKQKKFVAHPN
+309 AIDYKQKKFVAHPN

-339 RRKSAAEKIFIIIK
+339 RRKSAMEKIAIITK
-353 TAVLFPVYCML
+353 VAVLFPFYCML
-364 YMIAPNCE
+364 YMMAPNCE

-404 AEVQVVLLFGTE
+404 AEVQVVLLFGTDS
-416 AMKRAL
+416 MKRAL

-443 YVLGFIWEETQEIYV
+443 YVIGFIWEETQEIFG
-458 EGIRSY
+458 EGLRSY
-464 LRNMWNFIDFSRNFL
+464 LRNMWNFIDFSRNTL
-479 YCCVALLRII
+479 YVFVVLLRLI
-489 AYIQQTSQISNDPST
+489 AYIQQTSEISKDPST

-577 LNQLLWYFADLEKSK
+577 LNQLLWYFADLEKAK

-632 MVGLETFELT
+632 MVGLESFELQ

-714 FPTVKH
+714 FPNMKH
-720 LMRLFGQKKKRDLKR
+720 LMRLFGTKKKRNIQR

-764 AMHRRMEQDA
+764 AMHRKMEDEA
-774 VTEDDINEVKTE
+774 VTEDDINEVKGD
-786 ISAMRYEL
+786 ISALRYEL
-794 LDIFEK
+794 LEVFEK
-800 NGMDVSAVDRKE
+800 NGMDVSAADRKE

-820 KIWERRLMKDF
+820 KVWERRLMKDF
-831 QVAPVEIAE
+831 QVAPIDVQNEGYDE
-840 QEEEEEAEDAN
+840 DEEEPVEDAN
-851 PLARFRRVAKKVANN
+851 PLAKFRRVAKKVANQ

-871 WGQVMTGVGVEMNTQ
+871 WGQVMSGVGIETNSQ
-886 IGRCRN
+886 IGRCKN
-892 RDSFRQQQQLQKAMA
+892 RDSFRQQQHLQKAMN

-915 SPLPLSRSDSP
+915 SPLPRSRSVSP
-926 HIESYTDET
+926 SIDGYADET
-935 TNTLLNLLSQLA
+935 TNTLMQLIAELA
-947 EDTETSPA
+947 EETGHVSPG
-955 NTLRTND
+955 NTLHAGNSSN
-962 PRSATP
+962 RSVTP
-968 LNLLTAQLQ
+968 LNMLTAQLQ
-977 AALSKT
+977 AVLSKT
-983 PSPRLSKS
+983 PSPMMMKANKGDSGAKS
-991 PRPGAGAAGGDAG
+991 PGNVSRA
-1004 GLGLRSPLG
+1004 RSPAPRLENK
-1013 ATPGSISRSRSPVA
+1013 TP
-1027 AGPVHLDGSAAV
+1027 
-1039 GGHTPKLAS
+1039 LAS
-1048 IAGSKSPSPDGTPA
+1048 IVGSTSASPEPQV
-1062 PEKRHSN
+1062 ERKIN
-1069 LGVRSPP
+1069 LEVRSPP
-1076 TIMSPPPQAD
+1076 TVKSPPPAKAPPS
-1086 TPIQSP
+1086 PIQSP
-1092 PPPMIHIT
+1092 PPSIRIT
-1100 RTESQLVKKQRSD
+1100 NTACPLIKKSESKD
-1113 SKASHEEIEG
+1113 SLQDSLPTVEIKPATPAHSKP
-1123 ESTPPPL
+1123 ESEDPPPTL
-1130 PTSPPPA
+1130 PTSPPPE
-1137 PSSSSGTVVH
+1137 TVVH
-1147 SDDPDPLVSGVN
+1147 ADDPSPLVSGVN
-1159 SPPKVIKRKAP
+1159 SPPKIVKRKAP
-1170 APVASITTASP
+1170 APGAPSDATAA
-1181 EDISVARPVAV
+1181 DISVSRPVAS

-1203 PPTKEESQP
+1203 PPSKESA
-1212 LPTIPSLS
+1212 LIIPTVS
-1220 TTPATPLPVP
+1220 TTPATPLPVHKELGATP
-1230 KAKAAAP
+1230 KIPPKPIAP
-1237 RPPSPTPPPPPPT
+1237 
-1250 VGSPPPTVASPP
+1250 VASPP
-1262 LIPIIIQ
+1262 PPEVHI
-1269 TELMADTGGS
+1269 ELMAAEERPSSDVTS
-1279 AAAGSAAGGS
+1279 STEQLVVS
-1289 AGSKESLIV
+1289 
-1298 GGAGEASADAA
+1298 GANSDPSMDAA
-1309 RAASSP
+1309 RAAASP
-1315 TCLRP
+1315 PPCLRP
-1320 YRKVE
+1320 INKIQ
-1325 DVATIKRQP
+1325 DVKTIKRQP
-1334 KSGWL
+1334 KTGWL